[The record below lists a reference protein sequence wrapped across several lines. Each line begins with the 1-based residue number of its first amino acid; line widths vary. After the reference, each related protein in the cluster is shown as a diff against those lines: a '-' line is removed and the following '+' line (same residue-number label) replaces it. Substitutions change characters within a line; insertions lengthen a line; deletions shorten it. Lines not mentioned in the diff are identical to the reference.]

1 VDSIPYSRDIPVVQE
16 TGVLVVG
23 GGIAGIGA
31 AVGAARHGAHT
42 TLIEQSGCLGGTA
55 TNGLVATMMTSFDSQ
70 GKHQVIR
77 GIFEELLQRMMALN
91 GAIHPSQIRPDTGH
105 APYTVH
111 AHLNDTPF
119 DSETMKYVADQ
130 MVEEAGVHMI
140 YHTYMVDVIKEDNA
154 IRGVIVANKSGLQAI
169 RAKVVIDCTG
179 DGDVAYLA
187 GAPMAK
193 GRPSDGRMQPMTMYF
208 RMGGIDGGALLEY
221 KRLHPT
227 ERHFFGS
234 ILAEQRA
241 KGYQLSVPRDNLG
254 ILKGIRPGEYR
265 FNSSRLLGYDG
276 TDADSL
282 TSAEIEGRKQ
292 VWELAHFSRTYCPGM
307 QNSYIIDTA
316 SYVGIRETRRIVGD
330 YVLTVDDVIAA
341 TPFPDVI
348 AMCGFYIDIHNPD
361 GPGQVHRETKTAPEY
376 GIPYRSLLPQQ
387 VEQLLVAGR
396 CISADH
402 IALGA
407 VRVMPP
413 ACATGEAAGIA
424 AALAIRDGVPPR
436 RAPIGDLQHQLLAG
450 GAYLGERFTEAIAH
464 EAPIPGS

>member
-1 VDSIPYSRDIPVVQE
+1 V
-16 TGVLVVG
+16 
-23 GGIAGIGA
+23 A
-31 AVGAARHGAHT
+31 AARQGVRT
-42 TLIEQSGCLGGTA
+42 TLVEQSGCLGGTA
-55 TNGLVATMMTSFDSQ
+55 TNGLVATMMTSFDIE

-77 GIFEELLQRMMALN
+77 GVFEEMLQRMIALN
-91 GAIHPSQIRPDTGH
+91 GAIHPSQIRPES
-105 APYTVH
+105 PYSAYTIH

-119 DSETMKYVADQ
+119 DSETMKLIADQ
-130 MVEEAGVHMI
+130 MVEEAGVRII
-140 YHTYMVDVIKEDNA
+140 YHTYMVDVLKDGEA
-154 IRGVIVANKSGLQAI
+154 VTGVVVVNKSGLQAI
-169 RAKVVIDCTG
+169 QARIVIDCTG

-208 RMGGIDGGALLEY
+208 RMGGIDGEALLEY
-221 KRLHPT
+221 KRQHQG

-276 TDADSL
+276 TDAESL
-282 TSAEIEGRKQ
+282 TRAEVEGRKQ
-292 VWELAHFSRTYCPGM
+292 VWELVHFFRNHCPGM
-307 QNSYIIDTA
+307 QNSYLLDTA

-330 YVLTVDDVIAA
+330 YVLTLEDLKGPTD
-341 TPFPDVI
+341 FPDVI

-361 GPGQVHRETKTAPEY
+361 GPGQVHRETRLAPEY
-376 GIPYRSLLPQQ
+376 GIPYRSLVPQK

-413 ACATGEAAGIA
+413 ACATGEAAGVA
-424 AALAIRDGVPPR
+424 AALAVQQEIMPR
-436 RAPIGDLQHQLLAG
+436 EVSVQELQDLLRRQ
-450 GAYLGERFTEAIAH
+450 GAYLGERTIEPAK
-464 EAPIPGS
+464 PILPA

>member
-1 VDSIPYSRDIPVVQE
+1 MK
-16 TGVLVVG
+16 
-23 GGIAGIGA
+23 
-31 AVGAARHGAHT
+31 
-42 TLIEQSGCLGGTA
+42 LI
-55 TNGLVATMMTSFDSQ
+55 
-70 GKHQVIR
+70 
-77 GIFEELLQRMMALN
+77 
-91 GAIHPSQIRPDTGH
+91 
-105 APYTVH
+105 
-111 AHLNDTPF
+111 
-119 DSETMKYVADQ
+119 ADQ
-130 MVEEAGVHMI
+130 MVEEAGVRII
-140 YHTYMVDVIKEDNA
+140 YHTYMVDVLKDGEA
-154 IRGVIVANKSGLQAI
+154 VTGVVVVNKSGLQAI
-169 RAKVVIDCTG
+169 QARIVIDCTG

-208 RMGGIDGGALLEY
+208 RMGGIDGEALLEY
-221 KRLHPT
+221 KRQHQG

-276 TDADSL
+276 TDAESL
-282 TSAEIEGRKQ
+282 TRAEVEGRKQ
-292 VWELAHFSRTYCPGM
+292 VWELVHFFRNHCPGM
-307 QNSYIIDTA
+307 QNSYLLDTA

-330 YVLTVDDVIAA
+330 YVLTLEDLKGPTD
-341 TPFPDVI
+341 FPDVI

-361 GPGQVHRETKTAPEY
+361 GPGQVHRETRLAPEY
-376 GIPYRSLLPQQ
+376 GIPYRSLLPQR

-424 AALAIRDGVPPR
+424 AALAVRDSVAPR
-436 RAPIGDLQHQLLAG
+436 HIPVDELQQRLLAG
-450 GAYLGERFTEAIAH
+450 GAYLGRRFAEPA
-464 EAPIPGS
+464 APHTPVPGV